1 VIPRAWW
8 SPLALPVS
16 TEEVERILA
25 KAAATEAV
33 SALFLR
39 GVRGFA

>member
-1 VIPRAWW
+1 MPGGRP
-8 SPLALPVS
+8 PLALPAS
-16 TEEVERILA
+16 AEEAERITA

-33 SALFLR
+33 SALFFR